1 MTYKMVHILWLV
13 QMEFT
18 PVMNHFGVH
27 QQVTWDHPF
36 EVDQTPVVSFSWE
49 VLGCLYTQPIELN
62 QGDRCSR
69 LQFDHTK
76 VKCKSLQGIVS

>member
-1 MTYKMVHILWLV
+1 MIGTD
-13 QMEFT
+13 
-18 PVMNHFGVH
+18 GVH
-27 QQVTWDHPF
+27 TSNESF
-36 EVDQTPVVSFSWE
+36 TEVDQTPVVSFSWE